1 MKKTT
6 LLLKGRWRTA
16 LLVLALSV
24 VGMGNLSAQTQFFSF
39 DFSEVCPTGQELWY
53 KITDETNRYVEVV
66 APAKGRWETDY
77 NGNHIP
83 FWQDFWVGY
92 SKPTGEVVIPEQV
105 RGYTVVGLSGI
116 TFYDHVSGSFEGC
129 VGLVSVVIPNT
140 VTSIGTCA
148 FYGCTGLTSID
159 IPNSVTL
166 IGLYAFSGCTG
177 LTSVTIP
184 NSVVTIGD
192 KAFEGCTGLVK
203 VNFDAINCT
212 YMGIYSQSG
221 NNKNKTVFYGCT
233 ALSTL
238 NIGEQVQT
246 IPDYAFYGCS
256 YLTGN
261 LIIPNSVTTI
271 GGEAFK
277 GCSGFASLTIGNA
290 VASIGLD
297 AFKGCYN
304 IASLNYNAMN
314 CTSNGSSSSPVF
326 DCSSLTDLTIG
337 ENVQT
342 IPAYAFKG
350 CNKVTNLIIPN
361 SVTSIGSNAFSGF
374 SGTFITIP
382 KSVASIGSSAFGNC
396 ARLTTVYYNAENA
409 VASNVFC
416 SYQNGNW
423 VNSCP
428 NLTTIHIGADVQEI
442 GDNVFK
448 GCDGVH
454 LVVAMGPTPVT
465 LVGGAFTDFADNSIL
480 MVSCGK
486 RMTYFSVWNMFEF
499 NNIMEDCNTYPV
511 SMGNVGAGG
520 SISASTTNAQMGE
533 VVDLTVSPNAGM
545 VLSSISVFNASDP
558 TQTIPVM
565 PVGKATSMYRFVMP
579 PFGVSVTATF
589 VAGTSVGENGSVPAS
604 VYPNPTN
611 SQIKIEAES
620 LKHITIGNML
630 GQTIYEGKAYG
641 DRFEN
646 DFGKHGAGFYLVR
659 IETANGVAVRKVSV
673 TQ

>member
-24 VGMGNLSAQTQFFSF
+24 AGMGNLSAQPPIFSF
-39 DFSEVCPTGQELWY
+39 DFSEVCPTGQQLWY
-53 KITDETNRYVEVV
+53 KITDEANRYVEVV
-66 APAKGRWETDY
+66 APAIGTKITEPYGLQYET
-77 NGNHIP
+77 
-83 FWQDFWVGY
+83 WQDFWVGY
-92 SKPTGEVVIPEQV
+92 SKPIGDLVIPAQV
-105 RGYTVVGLSGI
+105 RGYTVVGLSRIRVSSGLGGGG
-116 TFYDHVSGSFEGC
+116 FASGSFEGC

-140 VTSIGTCA
+140 VTSIGQYA
-148 FYGCTGLTSID
+148 FSGCTGLNSVDIPNSVTLIDGNAFSGCTGLTSID

-166 IGLYAFSGCTG
+166 IGGFSGCTG
-177 LTSVTIP
+177 LTSI
-184 NSVVTIGD
+184 D
-192 KAFEGCTGLVK
+192 
-203 VNFDAINCT
+203 
-212 YMGIYSQSG
+212 
-221 NNKNKTVFYGCT
+221 
-233 ALSTL
+233 
-238 NIGEQVQT
+238 
-246 IPDYAFYGCS
+246 
-256 YLTGN
+256 
-261 LIIPNSVTTI
+261 IPNSVT
-271 GGEAFK
+271 
-277 GCSGFASLTIGNA
+277 SIGNGA
-290 VASIGLD
+290 FSGCIGL
-297 AFKGCYN
+297 
-304 IASLNYNAMN
+304 
-314 CTSNGSSSSPVF
+314 TSV
-326 DCSSLTDLTIG
+326 
-337 ENVQT
+337 V
-342 IPAYAFKG
+342 
-350 CNKVTNLIIPN
+350 IPN

-374 SGTFITIP
+374 NGTFITIP
-382 KSVASIGSSAFGNC
+382 KSVASIGSGAFGNC

-423 VNSCP
+423 INSCP

-442 GDNVFK
+442 HPVFS
-448 GCDGVH
+448 GCSSVH
-454 LVVAMGPTPVT
+454 LVVALGPTPAV
-465 LVGGAFTDFADNSIL
+465 LQSNALTDIAENSIL

-545 VLSSISVFNASDP
+545 MLSSISVFNASDP

-611 SQIKIEAES
+611 GQIKIEAES
-620 LKHITIGNML
+620 LKYITISNML

-641 DRFEN
+641 DRFEY
-646 DFGKHGAGFYLVR
+646 DFGKHGAGIYLVR
-659 IETANGVAVRKVSV
+659 IETGEGVATKRVVV
-673 TQ
+673 TR